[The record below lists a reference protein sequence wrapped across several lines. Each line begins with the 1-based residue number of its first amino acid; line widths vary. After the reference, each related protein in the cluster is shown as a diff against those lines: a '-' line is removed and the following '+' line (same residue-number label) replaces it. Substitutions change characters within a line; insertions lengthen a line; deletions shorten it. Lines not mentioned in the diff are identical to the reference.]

1 MKKVMAKHLI
11 ARYHKRERKN
21 LQRLVF
27 NRLSYDQK
35 LSYCKRPEEV
45 ENLPEDE
52 WKNINEY
59 LGTNASNLQELVRE
73 LGIRRFGKI
82 PVIGD
87 CFCGGGSVP
96 FEAARMG
103 CDVYASDLNPI
114 AMLLTWAALNINGSS
129 DEEIQELRKFQEKIF
144 ELVDQQ
150 ITEWG

>member
-1 MKKVMAKHLI
+1 MPASENPKKDREIFLKILTMDDEGLWLRKNKSIPMKVVYENLTVEERKKYFEESNGKASYRKGI
-11 ARYHKRERKN
+11 IREERKN

-87 CFCGGGSVP
+87 CFCGGGSP
-96 FEAARMG
+96 
-103 CDVYASDLNPI
+103 
-114 AMLLTWAALNINGSS
+114 
-129 DEEIQELRKFQEKIF
+129 
-144 ELVDQQ
+144 
-150 ITEWG
+150 